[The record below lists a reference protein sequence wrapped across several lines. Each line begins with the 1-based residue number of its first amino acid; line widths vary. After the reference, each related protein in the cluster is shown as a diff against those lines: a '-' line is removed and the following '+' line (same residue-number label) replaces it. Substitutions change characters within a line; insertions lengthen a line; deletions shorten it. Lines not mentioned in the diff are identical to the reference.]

1 MSQLI
6 VNEIFHSI
14 QGESSRAGFPCV
26 FIRLTFCNLRC
37 TYCDTAYAFHEG
49 SPLTIEEIL
58 RVVASYRCNLVEVTG
73 GEPLMQEP
81 VHELMTRLCDLGY
94 EVLLE
99 TGGSL
104 DISRVDPRV
113 RRIVD
118 LKCPGSGMAQKNL
131 WDNIRHLRQTDEV
144 KFVIGSR
151 EDFDWSVAR
160 VREHELDRRAP
171 VLFSVVHDALEPVRL
186 AEWILGTDIN
196 ARMQLQLH
204 KYIWNPETRGV

>member
-1 MSQLI
+1 MSQLV

-14 QGESSRAGFPCV
+14 QGESSRAGYPCV

-37 TYCDTAYAFHEG
+37 TYCDTVYAFHEG

-58 RVVASYRCNLVEVTG
+58 RVVASYRCKLVEVTG
-73 GEPLMQEP
+73 GEPLMQEG

-104 DISRVDPRV
+104 DISRVDSRV

-118 LKCPGSGMAQKNL
+118 VKCPGSAMAKNNL
-131 WDNIRHLRQTDEV
+131 WDNIRHLRRTDEV

-160 VREHELDRRAP
+160 VREHEIDLRAP

-186 AEWILGTDIN
+186 AEWILETGIN
-196 ARMQLQLH
+196 ARMQVQLH